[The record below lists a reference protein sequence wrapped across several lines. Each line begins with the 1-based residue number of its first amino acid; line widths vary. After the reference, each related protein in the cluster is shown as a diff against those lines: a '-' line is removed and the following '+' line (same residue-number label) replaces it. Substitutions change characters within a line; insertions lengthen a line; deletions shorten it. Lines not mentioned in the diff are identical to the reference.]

1 MRRRS
6 GRQVEGLGDRKR
18 VKIGPVGE
26 QGRGAVWCNYGGGC
40 GRSPWGSEDKIT
52 EDEEVK
58 GGTKRSI
65 YMENIHSLSICLL
78 STYYVPDPAPGTW
91 DPSVYVASP
100 KITTRVVVER
110 VTVSQVLSAASPFTQ
125 GGA

>member
-58 GGTKRSI
+58 GGTERSI

-78 STYYVPDPAPGTW
+78 STY
-91 DPSVYVASP
+91 
-100 KITTRVVVER
+100 
-110 VTVSQVLSAASPFTQ
+110 
-125 GGA
+125 